1 MPELTFLHLP
11 VLLLAH
17 TIQGQA
23 CSSNPHV
30 EVVRGGVMVGWGSD
44 AVGQA
49 EARLAGGQGLNVP
62 HNKFTVNFSHVYN
75 IDNTSLIR
83 FIY

>member
-1 MPELTFLHLP
+1 
-11 VLLLAH
+11 
-17 TIQGQA
+17 
-23 CSSNPHV
+23 
-30 EVVRGGVMVGWGSD
+30 MVGWGSD

-62 HNKFTVNFSHVYN
+62 HNKVTVNFSHVYN

>member
-1 MPELTFLHLP
+1 MGE
-11 VLLLAH
+11 
-17 TIQGQA
+17 
-23 CSSNPHV
+23 
-30 EVVRGGVMVGWGSD
+30 RY

-49 EARLAGGQGLNVP
+49 EARLAGEQGLNVS